1 MQEWQ
6 EDEEAQEQLRL
17 AIQSL
22 VGMLFFKRVEV
33 PVVAMF
39 HKEMLGELLSTREF
53 EVPRTVTVRPHC
65 LPQESGT
72 ALHGGFGCARRC
84 SRMAAVMI
92 CE

>member
-1 MQEWQ
+1 VECGVQEWQ

-39 HKEMLGELLSTREF
+39 HKEVLGELLSTREF
-53 EVPRTVTVRPHC
+53 EVPRTVTV
-65 LPQESGT
+65 LPPFGLERVRLSYT
-72 ALHGGFGCARRC
+72 AGLVAPEVAAGCQQ
-84 SRMAAVMI
+84 S
-92 CE
+92 